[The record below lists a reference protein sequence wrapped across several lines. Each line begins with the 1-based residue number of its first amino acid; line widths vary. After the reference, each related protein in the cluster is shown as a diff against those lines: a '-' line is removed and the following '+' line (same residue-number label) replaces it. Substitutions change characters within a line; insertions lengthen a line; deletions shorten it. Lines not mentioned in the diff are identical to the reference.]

1 MTQFNFQIKIG
12 DTFSIADLDLD
23 KLEKHTLEEYVLF
36 LGKSGDTRSEEQIY
50 NDTFNGLA
58 AEHYMM
64 DTYGYT
70 NDERKYKD
78 LFSPCGVSVE
88 IKTAASE
95 EGLENQINSLKE
107 RKNYP
112 KEWGFDISDYV
123 ISFLRNGND
132 YVCYMLWEWNGTDY
146 VQVTEEIDRTEVI
159 RNLDKMPIK
168 QAKDTAKSLLEDW
181 DPKSI
186 GSKASKKKI
195 IFDIDKA
202 CTSADVCGIMYRLQL
217 RAEGLGVSNSSWQK
231 HYRNI

>member
-95 EGLENQINSLKE
+95 EGLENQINSLTE
-107 RKNYP
+107 RKS
-112 KEWGFDISDYV
+112 WADISDYV
-123 ISFLRNGND
+123 ISFLRNEND
-132 YVCYMLWEWNGTDY
+132 YVCHALWEWNGDSY
-146 VQVTEEIDRTEVI
+146 EPAGHGQ
-159 RNLDKMPIK
+159 NL
-168 QAKDTAKSLLEDW
+168 
-181 DPKSI
+181 
-186 GSKASKKKI
+186 G
-195 IFDIDKA
+195 
-202 CTSADVCGIMYRLQL
+202 
-217 RAEGLGVSNSSWQK
+217 
-231 HYRNI
+231 

>member
-1 MTQFNFQIKIG
+1 MTNFNFQIQIG

-36 LGKSGDTRSEEQIY
+36 LDKSGDTRSDDQIY

-70 NDERKYKD
+70 NDDRKYKD
-78 LFSPCGVSVE
+78 LFSPCGTSVE

-95 EGLENQINSLKE
+95 EGLQNQVNSLKE

-132 YVCYMLWEWNGTDY
+132 YVCHALWEWNGDSY
-146 VQVTEEIDRTEVI
+146 EPAG
-159 RNLDKMPIK
+159 NGKNM
-168 QAKDTAKSLLEDW
+168 
-181 DPKSI
+181 
-186 GSKASKKKI
+186 G
-195 IFDIDKA
+195 
-202 CTSADVCGIMYRLQL
+202 
-217 RAEGLGVSNSSWQK
+217 
-231 HYRNI
+231 

>member
-95 EGLENQINSLKE
+95 EGLENQINSLTE
-107 RKNYP
+107 RKS
-112 KEWGFDISDYV
+112 WADISDYV
-123 ISFLRNGND
+123 ISFLRNEND
-132 YVCYMLWEWNGTDY
+132 YVCHALWEWNGDSY
-146 VQVTEEIDRTEVI
+146 EPAGYGQ
-159 RNLDKMPIK
+159 NL
-168 QAKDTAKSLLEDW
+168 
-181 DPKSI
+181 
-186 GSKASKKKI
+186 G
-195 IFDIDKA
+195 
-202 CTSADVCGIMYRLQL
+202 
-217 RAEGLGVSNSSWQK
+217 
-231 HYRNI
+231 

>member
-1 MTQFNFQIKIG
+1 MTNFNFHIQIG

-36 LGKSGDTRSEEQIY
+36 LDNPKDKRSEEQIY

-70 NDERKYKD
+70 NDDRKYKD
-78 LFSPCGVSVE
+78 LFAPCNTSVE

-95 EGLENQINSLKE
+95 EGLLNQVNSLKE

-112 KEWGFDISDYV
+112 KKWGFDISDYV

-132 YVCYMLWEWNGTDY
+132 YVCHTLWEWNGTNY
-146 VQVTEEIDRTEVI
+146 IQVTEEIDRTEII

-186 GSKASKKKI
+186 GSKASKNRI
-195 IFDIDKA
+195 LFDIDKA
-202 CTSADVCGIMYRLQL
+202 CTSADICGIMYRLQL
-217 RAEGLGVSNSSWQK
+217 KAEGLGVSNSSWQK